1 METEYMKEA
10 YGLLF
15 EIETGLSQYIEQTME
30 ETYGIG
36 WQIQA
41 PVTMK
46 YKPYSKHFT
55 SFYYHELI
63 SMLRAYPCFDEL
75 PKDVYLQLLRTI
87 PLRNKIAH
95 CKSISDPEM
104 TQLQDTYKLA
114 MEYICFTGEVTGYTT
129 GKESTVSCL
138 HY

>member
-15 EIETGLSQYIEQTME
+15 EIETGLIEYIEQTME

-41 PVTMK
+41 PATMK
-46 YKPYSKHFT
+46 YKPYSKHFD

-63 SMLRAYPCFDEL
+63 SMLRAYPVL
-75 PKDVYLQLLRTI
+75 LISPKTFIY
-87 PLRNKIAH
+87 N
-95 CKSISDPEM
+95 
-104 TQLQDTYKLA
+104 
-114 MEYICFTGEVTGYTT
+114 
-129 GKESTVSCL
+129 
-138 HY
+138 